1 MQQRVVIQAVLD
13 YLVRHP
19 SAADSAEGVA
29 RWWLI
34 DLSEPVQP
42 DAVKSALESMVQ
54 QGLLRTATL
63 ADGSTLYAACAPMGR
78 RMRRGGP
85 GAKN

>member
-1 MQQRVVIQAVLD
+1 VQQRIVIQAVLD

-29 RWWLI
+29 RWWLM

-42 DAVKSALESMVQ
+42 GAVKLALESMVR

-63 ADGSTLYAACAPMGR
+63 ADGSTLYAGCASTGR

-85 GAKN
+85 DADN